1 MLRITIVEEKS
12 KCSNMRDVRKTL
24 DGLREIVMKG
34 ALRFL
39 LDYFGF
45 VFLLM
50 LLFAYV
56 SDGTFSDSA
65 LIWISFIMALLR
77 FGLEISKKAMM

>member
-1 MLRITIVEEKS
+1 
-12 KCSNMRDVRKTL
+12 MRDVRKTL

-50 LLFAYV
+50 LLFVYV

-65 LIWISFIMALLR
+65 LIWISFIMAGPPAIWIR
-77 FGLEISKKAMM
+77 NKQKGDDVKE